1 MYKKSGTQ
9 QGIPA
14 ARTWLCLLNNM
25 AANKTGSQL
34 LRRTGPG
41 NRGGRRKGKTLIGV
55 NVWSAT
61 SATCSSINTLSA
73 LYLCSFSFFFY
84 SFPPWRSCRKR
95 PRVPTPQHRRRAAGA
110 AANEWTQPSTTVP
123 TLKGL
128 NDFCEMDR
136 LPSRHSAAG
145 SGNITTRPAPSPRKK
160 SKICRWILRAP

>member
-73 LYLCSFSFFFY
+73 LYLCSFSFFFIP
-84 SFPPWRSCRKR
+84 F
-95 PRVPTPQHRRRAAGA
+95 RRGVA
-110 AANEWTQPSTTVP
+110 AASARECRHLSTGGGRQEQQQTSGRSRRQP
-123 TLKGL
+123 
-128 NDFCEMDR
+128 CR
-136 LPSRHSAAG
+136 L
-145 SGNITTRPAPSPRKK
+145 
-160 SKICRWILRAP
+160 

>member
-73 LYLCSFSFFFY
+73 LYLCSFSFFFDRLNLTGPFLALISVCESHKAFEIGY
-84 SFPPWRSCRKR
+84 QVETFLFPPSL
-95 PRVPTPQHRRRAAGA
+95 
-110 AANEWTQPSTTVP
+110 S
-123 TLKGL
+123 GL
-128 NDFCEMDR
+128 VDLRFFYFYGEEVR
-136 LPSRHSAAG
+136 G
-145 SGNITTRPAPSPRKK
+145 SFNSIGIDQVFM
-160 SKICRWILRAP
+160 